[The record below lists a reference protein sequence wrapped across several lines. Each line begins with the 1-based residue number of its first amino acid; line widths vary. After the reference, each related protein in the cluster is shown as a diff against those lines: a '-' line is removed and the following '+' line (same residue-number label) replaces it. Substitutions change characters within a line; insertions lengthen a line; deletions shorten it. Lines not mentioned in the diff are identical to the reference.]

1 MNFLNGFRG
10 KITCL
15 AALKRRLESV
25 QTGRYGFDDCSCLQA
40 ALRFLLGDAGQQTER
55 ESAICHPMCHSMSH
69 LALDALHALATDLRT
84 DLEQP
89 SLHTALRALRL
100 LQSWGIVCSNEQ
112 DMSLCEQ

>member
-1 MNFLNGFRG
+1 
-10 KITCL
+10 
-15 AALKRRLESV
+15 
-25 QTGRYGFDDCSCLQA
+25 
-40 ALRFLLGDAGQQTER
+40 
-55 ESAICHPMCHSMSH
+55 MSH